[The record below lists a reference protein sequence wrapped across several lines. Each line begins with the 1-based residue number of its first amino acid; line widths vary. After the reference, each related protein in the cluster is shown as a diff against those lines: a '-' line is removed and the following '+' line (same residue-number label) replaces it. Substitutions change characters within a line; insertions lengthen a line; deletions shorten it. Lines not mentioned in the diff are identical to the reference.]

1 MNAYTSDFIAAVSP
15 LPDLGS
21 VLDRTSFFGLIETA
35 IRVAEPG
42 SVPVL
47 MLVELAWRDAT
58 TDSYGAERTAR
69 LLQTAP
75 ARIAAALG
83 GNGFVCALRETR
95 LAVLAASDCS
105 TPVSVLADL
114 ILASLACPVL
124 ADDVVRTQDPVLAVA
139 QWGVDGETPEELFVS
154 ADVALHAKLRSPSSP
169 TQAAASTASQP
180 ERLADQGPVASGI
193 RFRRS
198 PLQ

>member
-1 MNAYTSDFIAAVSP
+1 MNAYSSRFVAAVSP

-21 VLDRTSFFGLIETA
+21 VLDRASFFGLIDTA

-47 MLVELAWRDAT
+47 ILVDLAWRDT
-58 TDSYGAERTAR
+58 TIQAYGAQGTAR

-83 GNGFVCALRETR
+83 DNGFVCALRETR
-95 LAVLAASDCS
+95 LAVLAASDS
-105 TPVSVLADL
+105 GEPVDALAEL
-114 ILASLACPVL
+114 ILTSLACPAL
-124 ADDVVRTQDPVLAVA
+124 ADETVRTPAPVLAIA
-139 QWGVDGETPEELFVS
+139 QWGVDGETPEELFVA
-154 ADVALHAKLRSPSSP
+154 ADLALHALLRAPGEEHAP
-169 TQAAASTASQP
+169 TERPVPAASLLDHGTA
-180 ERLADQGPVASGI
+180 RGGL
-193 RFRRS
+193 RFRPS